1 MVVDFTSSTRYHET
15 VSVSLPPFLIHL
27 VVSANQVGLS
37 TRESR
42 ECMGSAGEQ
51 EAGPLS
57 IYYTLW
63 SQAPF
68 ELLSSGYNG
77 LKQIRL
83 MQRDDDSPQH
93 PGHHQHPLTT
103 ILWFSWDHQAQW
115 DFRIWWGFWGL
126 QLRTSVLQVSSLCQS
141 SRSGSNAHAV
151 NVIDGR
157 RLLTC
162 WKLEGFAALIWPA
175 ALKLWCRPSAAARKG
190 KESAEWKVCDP
201 LGSFAFSS
209 SVYWLWISFLCLD
222 CVEQGVEH
230 RRKITTL
237 SSPFQ

>member
-1 MVVDFTSSTRYHET
+1 
-15 VSVSLPPFLIHL
+15 
-27 VVSANQVGLS
+27 
-37 TRESR
+37 
-42 ECMGSAGEQ
+42 
-51 EAGPLS
+51 
-57 IYYTLW
+57 
-63 SQAPF
+63 
-68 ELLSSGYNG
+68 
-77 LKQIRL
+77 L